1 MKATKIAA
9 LVLSVL
15 MAVGCCAC
23 SQKPGGASSGTS
35 APPSGAQS
43 SGTESQIDL
52 SAHRDIVMWMV
63 SSPPSGLEDV
73 LSAINEK
80 LEADF
85 NATLHYNL
93 LGFDSEMMT
102 KYGLLLAGNEQ
113 VDIIQGSSVFFS
125 TYVSQG
131 AYSAL
136 DDYLPTY
143 APDIWENQR
152 KEAWNQASYNGKIY
166 AIPSLM
172 KMYSEYGIFYR
183 KDLAKKYGFD
193 EDIKDYET
201 LEAYLEAIAQN
212 ESMLPFNISG
222 EEASYMIR
230 FLRAYCGF
238 DQPAQ
243 TNQSVAFVSADQKD
257 LTDVFF
263 FAEREEFKDFAVML
277 KRWADKGFWS
287 KSALSGSVF
296 AKTQF
301 ANNQSAACINLMG
314 DQEGTGMVSYLPSVE
329 GAEAGFMDWPSMSGI
344 FHYDDWMND
353 ACAFPTNGDGDL
365 GRTLMVYNALVTDED
380 YYMLAQ
386 YGFEGKNYVLDKDGY
401 ISLPDGVTDKTNTYS
416 YGAAGLWPLR
426 NSKYYHMSVNF
437 DPATQD
443 RHAYYDSIATENK
456 LASFVLDTTEI
467 QAEIAALEQANT
479 QYLYPILYGQV
490 KDVDEAIAAYVQAA
504 KDAGCDRVVGEVK
517 TQLEKYVSQ
526 YGY

>member
-1 MKATKIAA
+1 MTEVLRLCTHPACYPTPNTPDIAPA
-9 LVLSVL
+9 IILAACLVI
-15 MAVGCCAC
+15 
-23 SQKPGGASSGTS
+23 TS
-35 APPSGAQS
+35 ASRGLTKKLLPFSSTARSGGGS
-43 SGTESQIDL
+43 S
-52 SAHRDIVMWMV
+52 
-63 SSPPSGLEDV
+63 SSPSADV
-73 LSAINEK
+73 IPAFSSASH
-80 LEADF
+80 
-85 NATLHYNL
+85 T
-93 LGFDSEMMT
+93 S
-102 KYGLLLAGNEQ
+102 
-113 VDIIQGSSVFFS
+113 VDES
-125 TYVSQG
+125 TTVG
-131 AYSAL
+131 T
-136 DDYLPTY
+136 PT
-143 APDIWENQR
+143 DIT
-152 KEAWNQASYNGKIY
+152 GT
-166 AIPSLM
+166 P
-172 KMYSEYGIFYR
+172 
-183 KDLAKKYGFD
+183 
-193 EDIKDYET
+193 
-201 LEAYLEAIAQN
+201 
-212 ESMLPFNISG
+212 
-222 EEASYMIR
+222 
-230 FLRAYCGF
+230 
-238 DQPAQ
+238 
-243 TNQSVAFVSADQKD
+243 SVAFVSADQKD

-314 DQEGTGMVSYLPSVE
+314 DQEGTGMVSYLPGVE

-353 ACAFPTNGDGDL
+353 ACAFPTNGNGDL